1 VPADLARSAPAP
13 RRRGLIRQI
22 SGIRLFV
29 LSFAALVAVGAGGL
43 LVLPGLYT
51 DQRLGLVDAVFTAA
65 SAVCVTG
72 LIVVDT
78 ATYFT
83 VWGQVWILA
92 LIQAGGLGI
101 LTFAT
106 LILQLLRTRGSLGV
120 ESAAGSG
127 IGVPAGAIRGILRP
141 VLLTTFAIE
150 AVGALGLWLLWRE
163 PLGAGGAVWP
173 AVFHAISAF
182 CNAGFSTFS
191 DSLVGWR
198 EDVPVL
204 LAVSGLVVLGGLG
217 FVVLDEVRRRWVTR
231 SARRLSTHARLALAA
246 AALLTVGAAVVFL
259 VFERRHAL
267 AGLGAGAQG
276 MNALFMAV
284 TPRTAGFNTV
294 DYGAVSNPSLALT
307 VILMVIGGAPSSTA
321 GGLKTTTVALLVLG
335 FWARL
340 RGHAHVSVG
349 RRTIRDDTVA
359 RATALAV
366 GGIAL
371 LGAAG
376 FLLLIVEP
384 ASIVHD
390 RADFVRIVFEVHS
403 AFGTVGLSM
412 NKTAELTPAGR
423 LILTA
428 VMFVGRVGP
437 LAFAAAMAVGRGTT
451 HRYSYDDV
459 AVG

>member
-1 VPADLARSAPAP
+1 MPADVGSSASPH
-13 RRRGLIRQI
+13 RRRGFLRHV
-22 SGIRLFV
+22 SGIQLFV
-29 LSFAALVAVGAGGL
+29 LSFAGLVMLGALGFL
-43 LVLPGLYT
+43 TLPGLYT
-51 DQRLGLVDAVFTAA
+51 GPRLGVVDALFTAA

-83 VWGQVWILA
+83 VWGQAWILC

-106 LILQLLRTRGSLGV
+106 LILRLLGARSSLGV
-120 ESAAGSG
+120 ESATGSGMGVQAGS
-127 IGVPAGAIRGILRP
+127 IRRILRP
-141 VLLTTFAIE
+141 VLLLTFSIE
-150 AVGALGLWLLWRE
+150 AAGALGLWLLWRP
-163 PLGAGGAVWP
+163 PLGDGAAVWP

-198 EDVPVL
+198 ENVPVL
-204 LAVSGLVVLGGLG
+204 MSVSALVVLGGLG
-217 FVVLDEVRRRWVTR
+217 FLVLDDVRLRWLMR
-231 SARRLSTHARLALAA
+231 ASRRLSTQSRIALGASA
-246 AALLTVGAAVVFL
+246 ILIAGSALVFL
-259 VFERRHAL
+259 VFERRHTL
-267 AGLGAGAQG
+267 QGLGVGAQA
-276 MNALFMAV
+276 MNAVFMAV

-307 VILMVIGGAPSSTA
+307 VILMVIGGAPGSTA
-321 GGLKTTTVALLVLG
+321 GGLKVTTAALLVLG

-340 RGHAHVSVG
+340 RGHAHVSIG
-349 RRTIRDDTVA
+349 RRTVREDAVA
-359 RATALAV
+359 RAAALAV
-366 GGIAL
+366 GGMVILAV
-371 LGAAG
+371 AG
-376 FLLLIVEP
+376 FLLLLVEP
-384 ASIVHD
+384 ASIVRD

-412 NKTAELTPAGR
+412 NKTGEVTPAGR

-428 VMFVGRVGP
+428 LMFMGRVGP
-437 LAFAAAMAVGRGTT
+437 LALAAAMAARRGTT

>member
-1 VPADLARSAPAP
+1 MPAVSGGSAPRV
-13 RRRGLIRQI
+13 RRRGVIRQV

-29 LSFAALVAVGAGGL
+29 LSFAGLVTIGAAGL
-43 LVLPGLYT
+43 LTLPGLYT
-51 DQRLGLVDAVFTAA
+51 GQPLGVVDAVFTAA

-83 VWGQVWILA
+83 RWGQAWILL

-106 LILQLLRTRGSLGV
+106 LILRLLGSRGSLGV

-127 IGVPAGAIRGILRP
+127 MGVQAGAIRRILRP
-141 VLLTTFAIE
+141 VLIMTVAIE
-150 AVGALGLWLLWRE
+150 AVGVLGLWLLWRE
-163 PLGAGGAVWP
+163 PLGAAGAVWP
-173 AVFHAISAF
+173 AVFHAVSAF

-191 DSLVGWR
+191 NSLVGWR
-198 EDVPVL
+198 ADVPVL
-204 LAVSGLVVLGGLG
+204 LAVGGLIVLGGLG
-217 FVVLDEVRRRWVTR
+217 FVVLEDVRHRWIVR
-231 SARRLSTHARLALAA
+231 SSRRLSTQSRIALTAA
-246 AALLTVGAAVVFL
+246 AVLTVGAAAVFL
-259 VFERRHAL
+259 TFERRHTL
-267 AGLGAGAQG
+267 QG
-276 MNALFMAV
+276 VGMGSQVVNALFMAV

-307 VILMVIGGAPSSTA
+307 VILMIIGGAPGSAA
-321 GGLKTTTVALLVLG
+321 GGLKTTTAALLVLG

-349 RRTIRDDTVA
+349 GRTIREEAVA
-359 RATALAV
+359 RAAALAV
-366 GGIAL
+366 GGIAIL
-371 LGAAG
+371 AVAG
-376 FLLLIVEP
+376 FLLLLVEP
-384 ASIVHD
+384 APVVQD

-412 NKTAELTPAGR
+412 NKTGEVTPTGR

-428 VMFVGRVGP
+428 LMFVGRVGP
-437 LAFAAAMAVGRGTT
+437 LALAAAMAARRGTA